1 MLNANDKTKRLDGT
15 LNGHHTKVL
24 GNSIQTGLSMSAH
37 TMSPSTSAKPYRG
50 RLAPTPT
57 GHLHLG
63 HARTFW
69 TAQQRAMQFN
79 GALILRIEDLDRDRC
94 KPQYSVD
101 LLEDLAWFGFR
112 WQEGPD
118 VGGEYEPY
126 TQSDRRPF
134 YQQIWRQLNQ
144 TEAIYP
150 SPHSRKDVAKAL
162 SAPNEGDR
170 ETIFPAQLRP
180 VDWDRVDA
188 PGEVNWRF
196 RVPDGETIAF
206 EDQHFGPQSFTAGKD
221 FGDFIVWRRDGLPS
235 YELAVVADDQAMA
248 ISEVVRGEDLLLSTA
263 RQILLYRALGWEMP
277 TYYHC
282 PLVRDEAGKRLAK
295 RDGARSLRSL
305 MSQGIAP
312 EMIRTEWDVCDC

>member
-1 MLNANDKTKRLDGT
+1 
-15 LNGHHTKVL
+15 
-24 GNSIQTGLSMSAH
+24 MSVCITA
-37 TMSPSTSAKPYRG
+37 PSDSAKPYRG

-69 TAQQRAMQFN
+69 TAQQRAEWFG

-94 KPQYSVD
+94 KPHFSVD
-101 LLEDLAWFGFR
+101 LLEDLTWFGFC

-118 VGGEYEPY
+118 VGGDYGPY
-126 TQSDRRPF
+126 TQCDRLLF
-134 YQQIWRQLNQ
+134 HQQIWRQLNQ

-162 SAPNEGDR
+162 SAPHEGDL
-170 ETIFPAQLRP
+170 ETIFPARLRP
-180 VDWDRVDA
+180 ADWDRVDE
-188 PGEVNWRF
+188 PGEMNWRF
-196 RVPDGETIAF
+196 RVPDGETITF
-206 EDQHFGPQSFTAGKD
+206 EDQNLGPQALNAGKD

-263 RQILLYRALGWEMP
+263 RQILLYRALGWEIPMF
-277 TYYHC
+277 YHC

-305 MSQGIAP
+305 MSQGMTP
-312 EMIRTEWDVCDC
+312 EKIRTGWGEC